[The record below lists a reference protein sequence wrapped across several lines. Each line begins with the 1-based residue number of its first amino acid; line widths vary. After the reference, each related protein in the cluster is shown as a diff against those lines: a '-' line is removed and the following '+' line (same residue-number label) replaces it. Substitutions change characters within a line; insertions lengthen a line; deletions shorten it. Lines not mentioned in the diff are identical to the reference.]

1 METTA
6 AAMRAKYKVLSA
18 HLDERSLRLCAAGD
32 AKMFGYGGVSFV
44 AEAAELSR
52 TTLYSGSAEVATE
65 PRPDGGRIRKPG
77 GGRKPK
83 TEIDESLLQDL
94 DRLLDP
100 VTRGDPMSPLRWT
113 CKSTPKLAAELKA
126 MGHEVSQATVWRMLD
141 HLDYSM
147 QSNRKSREG
156 GRHPDRNGQ
165 FEFINTSVKD
175 FLGRSLPAISVDTKK
190 KELVGSFK
198 NGGRE
203 WERKGSPTE
212 VDVYDF
218 PNKELGKVSPYGVY
232 DMARNEGWVSV
243 GITHDTAE
251 FAGESIRRWWL
262 RMGQCVY
269 PNAKELLITADGGG
283 SNGVRVRLWKVVLRK
298 LSDEL
303 GLTIQMRH
311 FPPGTSKWNKIEHR
325 MFCHITE
332 NWRARPL
339 IDHLTV
345 VNLISHAGTSK
356 GLTIKAELD
365 ESQYETGKTVSDEEM
380 AKLRITRCAFH
391 GEWNYSFTP

>member
-1 METTA
+1 
-6 AAMRAKYKVLSA
+6 
-18 HLDERSLRLCAAGD
+18 
-32 AKMFGYGGVSFV
+32 
-44 AEAAELSR
+44 
-52 TTLYSGSAEVATE
+52 
-65 PRPDGGRIRKPG
+65 
-77 GGRKPK
+77 
-83 TEIDESLLQDL
+83 
-94 DRLLDP
+94 
-100 VTRGDPMSPLRWT
+100 
-113 CKSTPKLAAELKA
+113 
-126 MGHEVSQATVWRMLD
+126 
-141 HLDYSM
+141 M

-156 GRHPDRNGQ
+156 GGHPDRNGQ
-165 FEFINTSVKD
+165 FEFINASVKN
-175 FLGRSLPAISVDTKK
+175 FLGQSLPAISVDTKK

-262 RMGQCVY
+262 RMGKRVY
-269 PNAKELLITADGGG
+269 PSAKELLITADGGG

-303 GLTIQMRH
+303 GLTIHMRH

-339 IDHLTV
+339 TDHLTV

-356 GLTIKAELD
+356 GLTIQAELD
-365 ESQYETGKTVSDEEM
+365 ESQYETGKKVSDEEM